1 MQEKRSNTLIVVIER
16 KVWYWPKIDISHQ
29 NFTFYGV
36 SGVYIIKLF
45 LRSKNNYY
53 IRLEIIR

>member
-1 MQEKRSNTLIVVIER
+1 MQEKRSNTLIAVIER
-16 KVWYWPKIDISHQ
+16 KVWYWPKIDVSHQ

-45 LRSKNNYY
+45 LKKVK
-53 IRLEIIR
+53 IINTYDL